1 MHRAHTFPGFFM
13 AEITYVVITSI
24 TIVTKLRIILFVITF
39 NTLMVD
45 MFRSLI
51 TFYVCLMFTNITIC
65 VRVVLAITSS
75 LDQKDTNFTVYFPLL
90 TSHVPWY
97 EGPGKQFSNL

>member
-1 MHRAHTFPGFFM
+1 M

-45 MFRSLI
+45 IFRSLI
-51 TFYVCLMFTNITIC
+51 TFYVCLMFTNLTIWL
-65 VRVVLAITSS
+65 RAVLAITSS
-75 LDQKDTNFTVYFPLL
+75 LARIWARQIWSSGVSLKIVKSYDQIKFLADFPIVI
-90 TSHVPWY
+90 TM
-97 EGPGKQFSNL
+97 

>member
-1 MHRAHTFPGFFM
+1 M

-24 TIVTKLRIILFVITF
+24 TIVTKLRIIIFLITF

-51 TFYVCLMFTNITIC
+51 TLYVCLMFTNITI
-65 VRVVLAITSS
+65 
-75 LDQKDTNFTVYFPLL
+75 
-90 TSHVPWY
+90 
-97 EGPGKQFSNL
+97 

>member
-1 MHRAHTFPGFFM
+1 M

-24 TIVTKLRIILFVITF
+24 TIVTKLRIIIFLITF

-51 TFYVCLMFTNITIC
+51 KPFMF
-65 VRVVLAITSS
+65 V
-75 LDQKDTNFTVYFPLL
+75 
-90 TSHVPWY
+90 
-97 EGPGKQFSNL
+97 

>member
-1 MHRAHTFPGFFM
+1 M

-51 TFYVCLMFTNITIC
+51 TFYVCLMFTNLTIWL
-65 VRVVLAITSS
+65 RAVLAITSS
-75 LDQKDTNFTVYFPLL
+75 LARIWALNMVKWG
-90 TSHVPWY
+90 VP
-97 EGPGKQFSNL
+97 EKII

>member
-1 MHRAHTFPGFFM
+1 M

-45 MFRSLI
+45 IFRSLI
-51 TFYVCLMFTNITIC
+51 TFYVCLMFTNLTIWL
-65 VRVVLAITSS
+65 RAVLAITSS
-75 LDQKDTNFTVYFPLL
+75 LARIWALNMVKWG
-90 TSHVPWY
+90 VP
-97 EGPGKQFSNL
+97 EKII

>member
-1 MHRAHTFPGFFM
+1 M

-51 TFYVCLMFTNITIC
+51 TFYVCLMFTNLTIWL
-65 VRVVLAITSS
+65 RAVLAITSS
-75 LDQKDTNFTVYFPLL
+75 LARIWARQIWSSGVSLKISQVSYNQISFLSDFPIVII
-90 TSHVPWY
+90 TM
-97 EGPGKQFSNL
+97 